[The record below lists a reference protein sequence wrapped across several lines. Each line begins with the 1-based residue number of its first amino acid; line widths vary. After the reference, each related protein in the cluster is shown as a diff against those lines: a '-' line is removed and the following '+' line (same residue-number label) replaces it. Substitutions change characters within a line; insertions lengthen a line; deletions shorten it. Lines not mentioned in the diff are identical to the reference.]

1 MRKGEALAFIR
12 AARMLAVCVL
22 LAGTTAEA
30 AGAPDATLQEL
41 RIDSQP
47 LADALSRLAEV
58 SGLQI
63 VFYSEIASGARSPP
77 LIGAFTVRAAL
88 ERLLSGT
95 QLEYEF
101 IDERTI
107 AVRAKRPE
115 ASPPPTQSNDQ
126 RARQAGRAPDESHRI
141 SRADATRDAE
151 LQTITVTARR
161 RVEDVQHTPVAV
173 TALNA
178 ADLEL
183 RSARATDAL
192 ASFVPNLQ
200 FDGAAPLSGAAYN
213 ATVFIRGTGQN
224 DFAIFS
230 EPGVAIYQD
239 GVYLG
244 RSIGEVREVL
254 DPERIEVLRGPQGTL
269 FGRNTSGGAINIV
282 SRAPEKEFGG
292 EAALT
297 LGELERRELRATLN
311 LPLSEQL
318 AARISAAIFQ
328 RDGIGKRL
336 TDDTPVG
343 DKDSASARGQLLWR
357 PSDQLQATLALDSTR
372 VRQHSAALTLIGV
385 AADAPLLNL
394 YNALVAPHLDITAP
408 SGAHAVDASWI
419 TGDID
424 TTYAAAAN
432 ESSLDSSGAAL
443 TVEWHTTGLDWKSIT
458 AWRQLDAYF
467 LRDGDNTPFTYRETA
482 NDDRQDQFSQELQVS
497 GTSANGRLDW
507 LSGAYFFR
515 EHASERG
522 AATLARGLYAALA
535 ALPLAPGQ
543 TWCSLSGPNP
553 RPAAECPPSMSYGGD
568 TYRANNV
575 LVDFDLDLNT
585 RIASRS
591 FALFGHGTYHF
602 SEAVA
607 ASAGLRWTRDH
618 KTIELVHRRLGS
630 GEYIVGAPGT
640 ENEFTHS
647 WSQLTPELGL
657 QWNATSD
664 ALLYLSY
671 AKGYKSGGFNG
682 RPLVDSREVSEPYDP
697 EIVDSYEL
705 GAKTRWWDGR
715 MTANAALFYNDYRD
729 MQLTINATPQNYV
742 RNAGAA
748 RIRGAELEVVARVA
762 GDLDLNVATGF
773 LDAQYTRMDPEL
785 GELRPALTLD
795 KHLIKAP
802 DWTTNVGLEY
812 RLVRKFGS
820 FVLRGDYIYRS
831 KIYHDVFNDPRLT
844 QHAFS
849 LYNAY
854 LGFAPLGRRWDVAV
868 FGTNLGNTRY
878 RISGNSSASLGL
890 AESSF
895 SPPREL
901 GVTLRVRM

>member
-1 MRKGEALAFIR
+1 MAFIR
-12 AARMLAVCVL
+12 AAKALAVCAL
-22 LAGTTAEA
+22 LVGTVAEA
-30 AGAPDATLQEL
+30 AGPPDITLSEL
-41 RIDSQP
+41 QIDSQP

-63 VFYSEIASGARSPP
+63 VFYSEIAAGARSPP
-77 LIGAFTVRAAL
+77 LIGAFTVSDAL
-88 ERLLSGT
+88 ERLLSDT

-115 ASPPPTQSNDQ
+115 ALSPPTQSRDRRTRQ
-126 RARQAGRAPDESHRI
+126 THESRHRASTANA
-141 SRADATRDAE
+141 ARDTE

-161 RVEDVQHTPVAV
+161 RVEDLQHTPVAV
-173 TALNA
+173 TVLDAV
-178 ADLEL
+178 DLEL

-192 ASFVPNLQ
+192 ATFVPNLQ
-200 FDGAAPLSGAAYN
+200 FDGSAPLSGAAYN

-224 DFAIFS
+224 EFAIFS

-239 GVYLG
+239 GVYLA

-254 DPERIEVLRGPQGTL
+254 DTERIEVLRGPQGTL
-269 FGRNTSGGAINIV
+269 FGRNASGGAINIV

-292 EAALT
+292 DVALT

-311 LPLSEQL
+311 LPLREQL
-318 AARISAAIFQ
+318 AGRLSAAILQ
-328 RDGIGKRL
+328 RDGTGKRL
-336 TDDTPVG
+336 TDGAPMG
-343 DKDSASARGQLLWR
+343 DKDSATARGQLLWQ
-357 PSDQLQATLALDSTR
+357 PSDQLQATLAIDTAR

-394 YNALVAPHLDITAP
+394 YNALVAPHVDITAS
-408 SGAHAVDASWI
+408 SGQRAIDASWI

-424 TTYAAAAN
+424 TTYASAAN
-432 ESSLDSSGAAL
+432 ESNLDSSGAAL
-443 TVEWHTTGLDWKSIT
+443 TVDWHSAGIDWTSVDWKSIT
-458 AWRQLDAYF
+458 AWRKVDAYF
-467 LRDGDNTPFTYRETA
+467 VRDGDNTPFTYRETA

-535 ALPLAPGQ
+535 ALPLAPGE
-543 TWCSLSGPNP
+543 TWCSLPGPNP
-553 RPAAECPPSMSYGGD
+553 RPAEQCPTSMRYGGD
-568 TYRANNV
+568 TYRENNV

-585 RIASRS
+585 RIANRS
-591 FALFGHGTYHF
+591 FALFGQSTYHF
-602 SEAVA
+602 TEAIA
-607 ASAGLRWTRDH
+607 ASGGLRWTRDH

-640 ENEFTHS
+640 QHEFTHS

-705 GAKTRWWDGR
+705 GTKTRWRDGR

-762 GDLDLNVATGF
+762 GDLDLNIATGF
-773 LDAQYTRMDPEL
+773 LDAQYTRLDPEL
-785 GELRPALTLD
+785 EGLQPALTRD

-802 DWTTNVGLEY
+802 DWNVNVGLEY

-820 FVLRGDYIYRS
+820 FELRGDYIYRS
-831 KIYHDVFNDPRLT
+831 KVYHDVFNDPRLT
-844 QHAFS
+844 QRAFS

-854 LGFAPLGRRWDVAV
+854 LGFTPPGRRWDVAV

-901 GVTLRVRM
+901 GVTLRVRL

>member
-1 MRKGEALAFIR
+1 MALIR
-12 AARMLAVCVL
+12 AAKALAVCAL
-22 LAGTTAEA
+22 LVGTATAVAG
-30 AGAPDATLQEL
+30 PSDATLREL
-41 RIDSQP
+41 QIDSQP
-47 LADALSRLAEV
+47 LADALSRLAQV

-63 VFYSEIASGARSPP
+63 VFYSEIAADLRSPP

-101 IDERTI
+101 IGERTI
-107 AVRAKRPE
+107 VVRAKRPQ
-115 ASPPPTQSNDQ
+115 ALPPPTQSSDG
-126 RARQAGRAPDESHRI
+126 RARQTQEPAHDSHPRA
-141 SRADATRDAE
+141 SRTAARDTE

-161 RVEDVQHTPVAV
+161 RVEDLQHTPVAI

-178 ADLEL
+178 VDLEL
-183 RSARATDAL
+183 RLARSTDAL
-192 ASFVPNLQ
+192 ANFVPNLQ

-254 DPERIEVLRGPQGTL
+254 DTERIEVLRGPQGTL
-269 FGRNTSGGAINIV
+269 FGRNASGGAINIV
-282 SRAPEKEFGG
+282 SHAPEKEFGG
-292 EAALT
+292 DVALT
-297 LGELERRELRATLN
+297 VGELERRELRATLN
-311 LPLSEQL
+311 LPLSEHF
-318 AARISAAIFQ
+318 AARISAATFQ
-328 RDGIGKRL
+328 RDGTGTRL
-336 TDDTPVG
+336 TDGTAIG
-343 DKDSASARGQLLWR
+343 DKDSAAARAQLLWQ
-357 PSDQLQATLALDSTR
+357 PSEQLQAKLALDSTR

-385 AADAPLLNL
+385 AEDAPLLNL
-394 YNALVAPHLDITAP
+394 YNALVAPNLDITAP
-408 SGAHAVDASWI
+408 SGEHAVDASWI

-424 TTYAAAAN
+424 TTYASSAN
-432 ESSLDSSGAAL
+432 ESNLDSSGAAL
-443 TVEWHTTGLDWKSIT
+443 TLDWHSLGVNWNSIT
-458 AWRQLDAYF
+458 AWRQVDAYF
-467 LRDGDNTPFTYRETA
+467 VRDGDNTPFTYRETA

-497 GTSANGRLDW
+497 GISDAGRFEW

-515 EHASERG
+515 EHATERG

-535 ALPLAPGQ
+535 ALPLAPGE

-553 RPAAECPPSMSYGGD
+553 RPAAQCPPSQSYGGD
-568 TYRANNV
+568 AYRENNV

-585 RIASRS
+585 RIANRS
-591 FALFGHGTYHF
+591 IALFGHSTYHF
-602 SEAVA
+602 TEALAVTG
-607 ASAGLRWTRDH
+607 GLRWTRDH

-640 ENEFTHS
+640 QREFSHS
-647 WSQLTPELGL
+647 WSQVTPELEIE
-657 QWNATSD
+657 WHNSSD
-664 ALLYLSY
+664 DLLYLSL

-682 RPLVDSREVSEPYDP
+682 RPLVDSREVSEFYDP

-705 GAKTRWWDGR
+705 GAKTRWREGR
-715 MTANAALFYNDYRD
+715 ITANAALFYNDYRD
-729 MQLTINATPQNYV
+729 MQLAINATPQNYV

-762 GDLDLNVATGF
+762 ADLDLNIATGF
-773 LDAQYTRMDPEL
+773 LDAQYTRLDPEL
-785 GELRPALTLD
+785 EALRPALTRD

-802 DWTTNVGLEY
+802 DWTVNVGMEY

-820 FVLRGDYIYRS
+820 FVLRGDYIYRG

-844 QHAFS
+844 QRGSS

-854 LGFAPLGRRWDVAV
+854 IGFAPPGQRWDVAV

-901 GVTLRVRM
+901 GVTLRVRI